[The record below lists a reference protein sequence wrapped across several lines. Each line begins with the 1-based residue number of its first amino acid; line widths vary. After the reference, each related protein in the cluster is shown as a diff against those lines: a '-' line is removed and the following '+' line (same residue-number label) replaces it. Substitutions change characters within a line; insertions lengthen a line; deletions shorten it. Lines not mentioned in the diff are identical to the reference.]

1 MGSGSNC
8 DFVDEEESRTPL
20 LAHLSERPEQGER
33 VRMHFWALWVPLYA
47 HDPPTICAFHRFDE
61 TVRRTR
67 GRSEGW
73 RETLF
78 CHPLMVARVHAK
90 RAALPVN
97 TREVARAIDGHV
109 MPVGC
114 TVFLPAVCVALDVL
128 QQPTAQCH
136 VKQFVT
142 TAYAEDRQV
151 AL

>member
-90 RAALPVN
+90 GAVRPRNIGQAAGAVDN
-97 TREVARAIDGHV
+97 YV
-109 MPVGC
+109 MPIRGAILV
-114 TVFLPAVCVALDVL
+114 PAVLVALDVL
-128 QQPTAQCH
+128 H
-136 VKQFVT
+136 
-142 TAYAEDRQV
+142 E
-151 AL
+151 